1 MKRDEK
7 RWKEMKRDEKRWKE
21 MDRENWLQNF
31 KNEDRMRSMK
41 DQDLWPCMEVVGLL
55 PLFFH
60 YSSTNDFARF
70 VNHRNLGKERLQQLA
85 GARHSLPL
93 CPFGPT
99 SLRAFQFPAADLCWS
114 VLLTWLQHHRHLQ
127 TLLKTMK
134 LPSQHLPL
142 VQLLLADQ
150 AWRHFIG
157 DHILEQFH
165 LRFISW
171 RPWVNESVAGL
182 RTVR

>member
-1 MKRDEK
+1 
-7 RWKEMKRDEKRWKE
+7 
-21 MDRENWLQNF
+21 MDRENDFRIF
-31 KNEDRMRSMK
+31 KNGDRMRSMK
-41 DQDLWPCMEVVGLL
+41 DQDLWPCSRWRWLV
-55 PLFFH
+55 FFHFH

-114 VLLTWLQHHRHLQ
+114 VLLTWLQHHGHLQ